1 MRHQVVSRIWITFIH
16 FCICLRH
23 LSVNH
28 MLVGKHLAVP
38 FAVNAGKLKEAE
50 ALTGE
55 QATERDLLS
64 KEAGVGNGPAP
75 VSCITG

>member
-1 MRHQVVSRIWITFIH
+1 
-16 FCICLRH
+16 
-23 LSVNH
+23 